1 VSSCPATSLPADSL
15 FHLSDAVIADVATAA
30 VQLFI
35 AGLEYVDL
43 FTHLVMWIIP
53 TNAPN
58 ADGLLGSVPSS
69 GKALLAGQVDEPGVP
84 WVDPHPPPGF
94 GAALPPGFSTAGL
107 IDAEQ
112 RGSPE

>member
-1 VSSCPATSLPADSL
+1 MSSCSATSLQADL
-15 FHLSDAVIADVATAA
+15 LLRLSDAVIADVATAA
-30 VQLFI
+30 VQPFI

-69 GKALLAGQVDEPGVP
+69 GNSAPAESNTAAVPTVVRLDLAM
-84 WVDPHPPPGF
+84 
-94 GAALPPGFSTAGL
+94 T
-107 IDAEQ
+107 
-112 RGSPE
+112 